1 MAADILGPV
10 TLARKSRARYIL
22 VMSDLF
28 TKYAVTVALQDMT
41 AATVANAIIDEWIM
55 KFGAPDVIHTHQCS
69 NFNNELIHD
78 TCRIFMIEKTRTT
91 PYHPQGNGQVERSNR
106 VIADTLSKYCAE
118 KPQEWDVYL
127 PYITFVYNTTVHRT
141 IGATPYSMI
150 FGREAQY
157 PIDLLVPKP
166 PGDPILKL
174 GEHAEEL
181 NERLYEI
188 HREVQ
193 MTMGTEQR
201 RQKEYFKRKV
211 HGEPFR
217 EGVLVWLFEP
227 HEAKSRKFY
236 LPWHGPFEVLSRTS
250 EVAYMICKR
259 GNKEKWQ
266 KVHFNCLKP
275 YRGNPEARHSGRLK
289 NRPPPIYEEN
299 LNDVETEEENEN
311 SPFHV
316 IETTTAESQAAR
328 NRPKVTFKTIPE
340 IVEEDSELETE
351 TTAHDENVERQTSPH
366 LTAYETIPGDDSEN
380 SESERSAVRND
391 APERPLDTD
400 HDSQN
405 ESQRDSDVST
415 GRESRIRRPIVRF
428 GIDKFVKRCK

>member
-10 TLARKSRARYIL
+10 TLARKSKARYIL
-22 VMSDLF
+22 VMSYLF
-28 TKYAVTVALQDMT
+28 TKYAVTVALKDMT

-55 KFGAPDVIHTHQCS
+55 KFGAPDVIHTDQGS
-69 NFNNELIHD
+69 NFNSELMHD
-78 TCRIFMIEKTRTT
+78 ICRIFMIEKTRTT
-91 PYHPQGNGQVERSNR
+91 PYHPQGNGQVERFNR
-106 VIADTLSKYCAE
+106 VIADTISKYCAE

-127 PYITFVYNTTVHRT
+127 PYNTFVYNTTVHRT

-157 PIDLLVPKP
+157 PIDLFVPKP
-166 PGDPILKL
+166 PGDPRLKL

-188 HREVQ
+188 HREAQ

-201 RQKEYFKRKV
+201 RQREYFNRKV
-211 HGEPFR
+211 HGEPFK
-217 EGVLVWLFEP
+217 EGDLVWLFEP
-227 HEAKSRKFY
+227 HKAKSRKFY

-250 EVAYMICKR
+250 EVTYMICKR

-266 KVHFNCLKP
+266 RVHFNRLKP
-275 YRGNPEARHSGRLK
+275 YRGNPEMRHSGRLK
-289 NRPPPIYEEN
+289 NRPPPIYEEIPQ
-299 LNDVETEEENEN
+299 DVETEEENED

-340 IVEEDSELETE
+340 IIEQDSDSETE
-351 TTAHDENVERQTSPH
+351 ITPHDENVERQTLPR

-380 SESERSAVRND
+380 GESERSTVRND
-391 APERPLDTD
+391 APERPLNTD
-400 HDSQN
+400 KDSQN
-405 ESQRDSDVST
+405 EPQ
-415 GRESRIRRPIVRF
+415 
-428 GIDKFVKRCK
+428 